1 MSHPA
6 IVEEHPLLS
15 RVEQALDT
23 IRPYLAAD
31 GGNVRVLDITED
43 LVLKLELLGAC
54 GTCPMS
60 PMTLKAGV
68 EESVKK
74 AVPEIRAVEAINA
87 TSMDEQPAGQ
97 AGHPLPPTPVPTP
110 GF

>member
-1 MSHPA
+1 MIPLPA
-6 IVEEHPLLS
+6 VENHPLLP
-15 RVEQALDT
+15 RVELALDS

-31 GGNVRVLDITED
+31 GGNVRVLAITD
-43 LVLKLELLGAC
+43 DMVLHLELLGAC

-74 AVPEIRAVEAINA
+74 AVPEIQSVVAVNLTPME
-87 TSMDEQPAGQ
+87 EQPAGQ
-97 AGHPLPPTPVPTP
+97 VR
-110 GF
+110 